1 MELKGIVRSLSEI
14 EKPVLVA
21 LEGKNSV
28 SLPDI
33 EVKTGLKI
41 DSVRRAVGWLKE
53 KGLVELEEKTVA
65 GFALTPA
72 GKSSLRKGL
81 PEKMFIE
88 ALHAAGGKATLEDVR
103 RSSKLNVPELNAS
116 MGLAKRN
123 AWISIRK
130 DGETFL
136 ELTGLEKDL
145 MDGKHWAEV
154 LIKKIEAKEQ
164 LSGEEKNKAKELV
177 KRGLAEELETKEVK
191 LRISEN
197 GLKALGMPEFRE
209 ARAYNIQD
217 AVPRLYPGKKQPYIQ
232 FLNIIRR
239 KLIQLGFKEM
249 YAPLITQE
257 FYNFDVL
264 FQPQNHPARSWT
276 DTYQL
281 KAPRKGRLPHRR
293 IVNSVKAAHEHGG
306 NTESIGWR
314 YTWSEDIAEKVMPA
328 AHGTAHSARQLVQGI
343 EVPGKYFA
351 IARCYRPDVIDAS
364 HLIEFNQLEG
374 FIVGENL
381 NFRSLLGML
390 KQFATEIAGAEAVKF
405 YPDYYPFTEPS
416 VQLSAKHPKLG
427 WVEFAGAGIF
437 RPEMMHALGIE
448 EPAIAWGMG
457 IDRLAMFKLG
467 IKDIRYLF
475 SDDLDWLRESRMVR
489 E

>member
-1 MELKGIVRSLSEI
+1 
-14 EKPVLVA
+14 
-21 LEGKNSV
+21 
-28 SLPDI
+28 
-33 EVKTGLKI
+33 
-41 DSVRRAVGWLKE
+41 
-53 KGLVELEEKTVA
+53 
-65 GFALTPA
+65 
-72 GKSSLRKGL
+72 
-81 PEKMFIE
+81 
-88 ALHAAGGKATLEDVR
+88 
-103 RSSKLNVPELNAS
+103 
-116 MGLAKRN
+116 
-123 AWISIRK
+123 
-130 DGETFL
+130 
-136 ELTGLEKDL
+136 
-145 MDGKHWAEV
+145 
-154 LIKKIEAKEQ
+154 
-164 LSGEEKNKAKELV
+164 
-177 KRGLAEELETKEVK
+177 
-191 LRISEN
+191 
-197 GLKALGMPEFRE
+197 
-209 ARAYNIQD
+209 
-217 AVPRLYPGKKQPYIQ
+217 
-232 FLNIIRR
+232 
-239 KLIQLGFKEM
+239 
-249 YAPLITQE
+249 
-257 FYNFDVL
+257 
-264 FQPQNHPARSWT
+264 
-276 DTYQL
+276 
-281 KAPRKGRLPHRR
+281 
-293 IVNSVKAAHEHGG
+293 
-306 NTESIGWR
+306 
-314 YTWSEDIAEKVMPA
+314 MPA